1 MTIFVCG
8 FMGCG
13 KTRLGRVLAQ
23 LLHLPLIDLDDYI
36 VQQEGRS
43 IPEIF
48 AENGEPYF
56 RAVEA
61 QAVRTLRHQNAVI
74 SCGGGAMLNAESA
87 AAARETGA
95 VVLLDQ
101 SFAVCY
107 SRIKNDTNRPL
118 VQRNTKEQLETIYH
132 QRDSVYRAHAN
143 YIVPAGNTPE
153 ESAQRVLD
161 ALGLSAVTEETK

>member
-1 MTIFVCG
+1 MTIFLCG

-107 SRIKNDTNRPL
+107 SR
-118 VQRNTKEQLETIYH
+118 NTKEQLETIYH

>member
-1 MTIFVCG
+1 MTIFLCG

-61 QAVRTLRHQNAVI
+61 QA
-74 SCGGGAMLNAESA
+74 
-87 AAARETGA
+87 
-95 VVLLDQ
+95 
-101 SFAVCY
+101 
-107 SRIKNDTNRPL
+107 
-118 VQRNTKEQLETIYH
+118 
-132 QRDSVYRAHAN
+132 
-143 YIVPAGNTPE
+143 
-153 ESAQRVLD
+153 
-161 ALGLSAVTEETK
+161 

>member
-1 MTIFVCG
+1 MTIFLCG

-61 QAVRTLRHQNAVI
+61 QAVI

>member
-1 MTIFVCG
+1 MTIFLCG

-74 SCGGGAMLNAESA
+74 SCGGGAMLNPDSA
-87 AAARETGA
+87 AYARENGA
-95 VVLLDQ
+95 VVLLNE
-101 SFAVCY
+101 SFDTCY
-107 SRIKNDTNRPL
+107 ARIQGDTNRP
-118 VQRNTKEQLETIYH
+118 NTKEQLETIYH